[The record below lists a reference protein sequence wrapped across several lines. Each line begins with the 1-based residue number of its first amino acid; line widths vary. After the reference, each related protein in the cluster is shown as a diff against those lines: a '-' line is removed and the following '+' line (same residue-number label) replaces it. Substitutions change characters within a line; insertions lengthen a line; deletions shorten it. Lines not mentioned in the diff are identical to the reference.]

1 MHEQQRVMEE
11 SPRGDVPPA
20 FAAAA
25 GEPVVAGCAVPSAVP
40 LFGVVIEGYPPSTA
54 FEQARDPSIPPGR
67 QTRV

>member
-1 MHEQQRVMEE
+1 MEE

-25 GEPVVAGCAVPSAVP
+25 GEPVAAGCAVPSAVTP

-54 FEQARDPSIPPGR
+54 FEQARHPSNPPGR
-67 QTRV
+67 QAHV